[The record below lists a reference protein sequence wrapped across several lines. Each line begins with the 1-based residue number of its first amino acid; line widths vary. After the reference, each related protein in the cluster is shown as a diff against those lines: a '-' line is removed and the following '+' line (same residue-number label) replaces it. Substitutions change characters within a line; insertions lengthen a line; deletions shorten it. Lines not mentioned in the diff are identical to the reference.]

1 MDYKDYYKVLGVE
14 RSATQDEIKKAF
26 RKLAMKYHPDK
37 NKDNKQAEEK
47 FKEINE
53 AYEVLSDPKKRERYD
68 QLGASYS
75 QWQANGG
82 NPGNFNWSEW
92 YSGQQRGRG
101 QQVNM
106 DDFGDIFGGFS
117 DFFSA
122 IFGGMPMSGSRPQYQ
137 YRQTQPQAAPRQANV
152 EQKVPIT
159 LEEAYR
165 GTQRVF
171 QIDGK
176 RIEAKIPPGAKT
188 GTKIRMAGAI
198 PTSGYGQKADLY
210 LVIEVLPNAK
220 YSVKSSDLTTEAKI
234 DLFTA
239 VLGGAVT
246 VNTLSGDV
254 SLTIPAGTQP
264 GQKFRLAGKGMP
276 NLRSPQTFGDLYV
289 EVKVELPRK
298 LSDKQRQLFEE
309 LKKYR

>member
-1 MDYKDYYKVLGVE
+1 MEYKDYYKVLGVD
-14 RSATQDEIKKAF
+14 RKATQDEIKKTF

-75 QWQANGG
+75 QWQARGG
-82 NPGNFNWSEW
+82 SPGNFNWNEW
-92 YSGQQRGRG
+92 YSGQGARG
-101 QQVNM
+101 QQVDM
-106 DDFGDIFGGFS
+106 GDFGDIFGGFS

-122 IFGGMPMSGSRPQYQ
+122 IFGGMPMSGRQT
-137 YRQTQPQAAPRQANV
+137 YRQPQSQATPRQANV
-152 EQKVPIT
+152 EQKVTIT

-171 QIDGK
+171 QIDGRK
-176 RIEAKIPPGAKT
+176 IEVKIPAGAKT
-188 GTKIRMAGAI
+188 GTKIRMAGAV
-198 PTSGYGQKADLY
+198 PTAGYGQKADLY
-210 LVIEVLPNAK
+210 LVIEILPNLR
-220 YSVKSSDLTTEAKI
+220 YSIKGNDLTTEAKI
-234 DLFTA
+234 DILTA
-239 VLGGAVT
+239 ILGGSVT

-254 SLTIPAGTQP
+254 SLTIPPGTQP

-276 NLRSPQTFGDLYV
+276 NLKNPQTYGDLFV
-289 EVKVELPRK
+289 EIKVEIPRK
-298 LSDKQRQLFEE
+298 LTEKQRQLFEE